1 MELRTTDAIQVKG
14 GTPREITDE
23 ICVEHRYLLVMNGT
37 QVTRM
42 VASDDALQEL
52 GAGFAI
58 TEGLADEVVSVDV
71 VGEEIRIEAV
81 PTPACEPVIGSSGGT
96 GFLRVVPGVTSALR
110 IGIDD
115 VYMMTAAIES
125 DEWRRTGGLHC
136 SVLFCDGEL
145 CAKACDVGRHNTVDK
160 VVGHAVL
167 AGLDRSR
174 CVLGCTGR
182 QPAGMVAK
190 AARAGIP
197 IVISRA
203 ASTAQGIA
211 TAEKAGITLICFSRG
226 NRFTVYTHP
235 ERIEGLDLGAEKK
248 RGDQEWLI

>member
-1 MELRTTDAIQVKG
+1 MELRTTNAIQVKG
-14 GTPREITDE
+14 GTPRRITDE
-23 ICVEHRYLLVMNGT
+23 VCVEHRYLFVMNGT
-37 QVTRM
+37 PVTRM
-42 VASDDALQEL
+42 VTSDDALREL

-58 TEGLADEVVSVDV
+58 TEGLASEVVSVDV

-81 PTPACEPVIGSSGGT
+81 PAPGCEQVVGSSGGT
-96 GFLRVVPGVTSALR
+96 GYLRAAPRVVSDLR
-110 IGIDD
+110 ISIDD

-145 CAKACDVGRHNTVDK
+145 SAKACDVGRHNTVDK
-160 VVGHAVL
+160 VVGHALL

-182 QPAGMVAK
+182 QPVGMVAK

-197 IVISRA
+197 VVISRA

-235 ERIEGLDLGAEKK
+235 ERIEGLGLMNRDEE
-248 RGDQEWLI
+248 GDQE

>member
-1 MELRTTDAIQVKG
+1 MDLHTHTGIQVKRG
-14 GTPREITDE
+14 EPREIDDE
-23 ICVEHRYLLVMNGT
+23 VCVEHRYLLVMNGAP
-37 QVTRM
+37 VARM
-42 VASDDALQEL
+42 VASDDALREF

-58 TEGLADEVVSVDV
+58 TEGLATEVVSVEVAGD
-71 VGEEIRIEAV
+71 EIRIEAV
-81 PTPACEPVIGSSGGT
+81 PAPACEQVVESSGGT
-96 GFLRVVPGVTSALR
+96 AFLREIPRVVSDLR

-115 VYMMTAAIES
+115 VYRMTAAIES
-125 DEWRRTGGLHC
+125 DEWQRTGGLHC

-160 VVGHAVL
+160 VIGHAVL

-203 ASTAQGIA
+203 ASTSEGIA
-211 TAEKAGITLICFSRG
+211 TASEAGLTLVCFSRG
-226 NRFTVYTHP
+226 DRFTVYTHP
-235 ERIEGLDLGAEKK
+235 ERIEGVGQMGRDE
-248 RGDQEWLI
+248 

>member
-1 MELRTTDAIQVKG
+1 MELCTTKAIQVKG

-23 ICVEHRYLLVMNGT
+23 VCVEHRYLFVMNGT
-37 QVTRM
+37 PVTRM
-42 VASDDALQEL
+42 VASADALQEL

-58 TEGLADEVVSVDV
+58 TEGLAGEVVSVDV
-71 VGEEIRIEAV
+71 AGDEIRIEAV
-81 PTPACEPVIGSSGGT
+81 PAPTSEQVVGSSGGT
-96 GFLRVVPGVTSALR
+96 GYLRAVPRVTSDLR
-110 IGIDD
+110 IGVDD
-115 VYMMTAAIES
+115 VYLMTAAIES

-145 CAKACDVGRHNTVDK
+145 CAKICDVGRHNTVDK
-160 VVGHAVL
+160 AVGHAIL

-203 ASTAQGIA
+203 ASTAGGIE
-211 TAEKAGITLICFSRG
+211 TAREAGITLICFSRG
-226 NRFTVYTHP
+226 ERFTVYTHP
-235 ERIEGLDLGAEKK
+235 ERIEGLGQMIRDEE
-248 RGDQEWLI
+248 GDQG

>member
-1 MELRTTDAIQVKG
+1 MDLCTHTGIQVKG
-14 GTPREITDE
+14 GEPREITDE
-23 ICVEHRYLLVMNGT
+23 VCVEHRYLLVMNGT
-37 QVTRM
+37 PVARM
-42 VASDDALQEL
+42 VASADALREY

-58 TEGLADEVVSVDV
+58 TEGLARKVISVEVVGDEVRV
-71 VGEEIRIEAV
+71 EAV
-81 PTPACEPVIGSSGGT
+81 PAPACEQVVESSGGPAS
-96 GFLRVVPGVTSALR
+96 LCAVPRVASDLR

-115 VYMMTAAIES
+115 VYRMTAAIES

-145 CAKACDVGRHNTVDK
+145 RAKACDVGRHNTVDK
-160 VVGHAVL
+160 VIGHAVL

-203 ASTAQGIA
+203 ASTSQGIT
-211 TAEKAGITLICFSRG
+211 TAREAGLTLVCFSRG
-226 NRFTVYTHP
+226 DRFTVYTHP
-235 ERIEGLDLGAEKK
+235 ERIEGIKMP
-248 RGDQEWLI
+248 RQE

>member
-1 MELRTTDAIQVKG
+1 MDLHTHTGIQVKG
-14 GTPREITDE
+14 GEPREIIDE
-23 ICVEHRYLLVMNGT
+23 VCVEHRYLLVMNGT
-37 QVTRM
+37 PVARM
-42 VASDDALQEL
+42 VASADSLREF

-58 TEGLADEVVSVDV
+58 TEGLARDVTSVEVTGDEVRV
-71 VGEEIRIEAV
+71 EAV
-81 PTPACEPVIGSSGGT
+81 PAPTCEQVVESSGGT
-96 GFLRVVPGVTSALR
+96 AYLREVPQVASDLR

-115 VYMMTAAIES
+115 VYRMTAAIES
-125 DEWRRTGGLHC
+125 DEWQRTGGLHC

-160 VVGHAVL
+160 VIGHAVL

-203 ASTAQGIA
+203 ASTSEGIA
-211 TAEKAGITLICFSRG
+211 TAQEAGLTLVCFSRG
-226 NRFTVYTHP
+226 DRFTVYTHP
-235 ERIEGLDLGAEKK
+235 ERIEGVGRMGRDE
-248 RGDQEWLI
+248 